1 MSSYKLLSRK
11 KKLYKD
17 IFQSSNMNY
26 FHTAV
31 KKKKEYFINALIF
44 ELTYLHYCLITY
56 YIFL

>member
-31 KKKKEYFINALIF
+31 QKKRIF
-44 ELTYLHYCLITY
+44 Y
-56 YIFL
+56 